1 MAIKSLRT
9 EIENFIKATSRP
21 TRSQLS
27 QNKLESYI
35 FKKQFIEEWCE
46 YCINLARI
54 PVKPNTKAIMTRAF
68 FIKLRSE
75 IGKVSAPMSYD
86 DKGDRVVISKLYKGT
101 ASFESS
107 SSKIKPAVREAKRVA
122 VMSLQ
127 KQGFSGST
135 DPMRDAMHGH
145 HGGPESTDYKT
156 TLGMVDVQD
165 AMKGTNKAPLQRLED
180 EVNQQPKI
188 DILADVV
195 RSEFKDLL
203 DLEMGWDRSSR
214 SKTSVSR
221 KPAKINVYNDIQIS
235 FALGHGVKG
244 RDYTDAM
251 ADWDTPRGSRAG
263 NKKLPNAIDDILA
276 KVQQNVMNHIEK
288 YVEKNPEKLG
298 NVEGSP
304 SVMDLIDAEAP
315 KTIIQRMF
323 PHKSNPDMR
332 LKVNKALLK
341 TLKIPTTKSGKVASK
356 KAKGKVSGRRNR
368 KRPPAVVTSRVE
380 QKAGTNPMALKA
392 LINELLPRAVAQ
404 NMISPALQYRT
415 GRFANSVRVDNITQG
430 PRGGNKMIEASYM
443 NNPYETFARGG
454 KMYTS
459 QRDPER
465 LIRKSVRQVAS
476 GIIGAKFGIDIQ

>member
-1 MAIKSLRT
+1 MAIKSLRA
-9 EIENFIKATSRP
+9 EIEDLIKATTRP
-21 TRSQLS
+21 TRSKLS
-27 QNKLESYI
+27 QNKLETYI
-35 FKKQFIEEWCE
+35 FKKQFIEEWCQ
-46 YCINLARI
+46 YCIDLAGI
-54 PVKPNTKAIMTRAF
+54 PVKANTKSIMTRAF
-68 FIKLRSE
+68 FMKLKSE
-75 IGKVSAPMSYD
+75 IKTTSAPMSYD

-107 SSKIKPAVREAKRVA
+107 ASKIKPAVRDAKAVA

-127 KQGFSGST
+127 KQGFTGST

-145 HGGPESTDYKT
+145 HGGPEAADYKT

-165 AMKGTNKAPLQRLED
+165 VMKNTRKAPLQRLED

-203 DLEMGWDRSSR
+203 DVEMGWDRSSR

-221 KPAKINVYNDIQIS
+221 KPARINVYNDIQIS

-244 RDYTDAM
+244 QDYTDAM
-251 ADWDTPRGSRAG
+251 KDWDTPRGSRTG
-263 NKKLPNAIDDILA
+263 NKKLPNAIDGILA
-276 KVQQNVMNHIEK
+276 KVQQNVMHHIEK

-298 NVEGSP
+298 SVEGSP
-304 SVMDLIDAEAP
+304 SVMDVIDAEAP
-315 KTIIQRMF
+315 KTIIQSMF
-323 PHKSNPDMR
+323 SHRSNPDMR

-356 KAKGKVSGRRNR
+356 TAKGKVSGRRGR
-368 KRPPAVVTSRVE
+368 KRPPAVVRSRVE

-392 LINELLPRAVAQ
+392 LLNELLPQAVAQ
-404 NMISPALQYRT
+404 NMVAPALQYRT

-430 PRGGNKMIEASYM
+430 PRGGNTMIEASYM

-459 QRDPER
+459 QRDPEK

-476 GIIGAKFGIDIQ
+476 GIIGARFGIEIQ

>member
-1 MAIKSLRT
+1 MAIKKLR
-9 EIENFIKATSRP
+9 EELEDLIKATSRP

-27 QNKLESYI
+27 KNKLETYI
-35 FKKQFIEEWCE
+35 FKRQYIEEWCQ
-46 YCINLARI
+46 YCIDLAGI
-54 PVKPNTKAIMTRAF
+54 PVKANTKDIMTRAF

-75 IGKVSAPMSYD
+75 IRKVSAPMSYD
-86 DKGDRVVISKLYKGT
+86 DKGDRVVISKLYKGS

-107 SSKIKPAVREAKRVA
+107 AGKIKTPLREAKA
-122 VMSLQ
+122 LAIQSLQ
-127 KQGFSGST
+127 KQGFVGST
-135 DPMRDAMHGH
+135 DGMRKGLHGH
-145 HGGPESTDYKT
+145 HGGPEATDYKT

-165 AMKGTNKAPLQRLED
+165 VMKGTSKAPLERLQD
-180 EVNQQPKI
+180 EVSQQPKI

-203 DLEMGWDRSSR
+203 DVEMGWDRQSR

-221 KPAKINVYNDIQIS
+221 KPARINVYNDIQIS
-235 FALGHGVKG
+235 FALGRGVKG
-244 RDYTDAM
+244 REYTDAM
-251 ADWDTPRGSRAG
+251 ADWDTPGGPSDE
-263 NKKLPNAIDDILA
+263 KKLPNAIDGVLA
-276 KVQQNVMNHIEK
+276 KVQENIMNYIEK
-288 YVEKNPEKLG
+288 YIEKNPEKLFD
-298 NVEGSP
+298 VEGSP
-304 SVMDLIDAEAP
+304 SVMDLVDAEAP
-315 KTIIQRMF
+315 KTIIQNMF

-356 KAKGKVSGRRNR
+356 TAKGKVSGRRNR

-380 QKAGTNPMALKA
+380 QKAGKNPMALKA
-392 LINELLPRAVAQ
+392 LINELLPQAVAQ
-404 NMISPALQYRT
+404 NMVSPALQYRT

-430 PRGGNKMIEASYM
+430 PRGGNTMIEASYM

-476 GIIGAKFGIDIQ
+476 GIIGAKFGIEIQ